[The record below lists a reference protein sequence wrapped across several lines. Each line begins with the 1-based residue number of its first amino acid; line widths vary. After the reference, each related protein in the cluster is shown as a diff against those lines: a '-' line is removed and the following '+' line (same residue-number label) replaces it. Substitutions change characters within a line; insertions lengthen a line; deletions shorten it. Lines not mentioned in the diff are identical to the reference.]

1 MIREPSTFEI
11 LLVMIPFIFMV
22 LFFAVI
28 IIIVISKLLKITSLD
43 AINWFKKKRD
53 EIEAEEITI
62 EAKVIDKFS
71 IMRKDK
77 LHRSTKQWLQHY
89 NENEYMKH
97 VDFYMVFKLKDG
109 KNIEMNVPSEI
120 YKLFDAENEGKLT
133 YKGSEFISFIKE

>member
-1 MIREPSTFEI
+1 
-11 LLVMIPFIFMV
+11 
-22 LFFAVI
+22 VI

>member
-1 MIREPSTFEI
+1 M
-11 LLVMIPFIFMV
+11 
-22 LFFAVI
+22 
-28 IIIVISKLLKITSLD
+28 D

-109 KNIEMNVPSEI
+109 KNIEWTYVNILDTKTRI
-120 YKLFDAENEGKLT
+120 YYADFLA
-133 YKGSEFISFIKE
+133 ISSHC